1 MAITSAMPSPYSS
14 IIRPLYGVDSLA
26 AVIISQNAYIVGISR
41 GVSWQP
47 YQPFKQL
54 VFLCGLQMFPY
65 TCSRC
70 LALLPFL
77 LFFVV
82 CACVLGLDN
91 REAYGSKPCE
101 DGNT

>member
-1 MAITSAMPSPYSS
+1 MPSPNSS
-14 IIRPLYGVDSLA
+14 IVRPMNGVNSLTA
-26 AVIISQNAYIVGISR
+26 LIISQNAYIVGISR

-47 YQPFKQL
+47 YQPSKQL
-54 VFLCGLQMFPY
+54 VFLYGLQMFPS

-91 REAYGSKPCE
+91 REA
-101 DGNT
+101 